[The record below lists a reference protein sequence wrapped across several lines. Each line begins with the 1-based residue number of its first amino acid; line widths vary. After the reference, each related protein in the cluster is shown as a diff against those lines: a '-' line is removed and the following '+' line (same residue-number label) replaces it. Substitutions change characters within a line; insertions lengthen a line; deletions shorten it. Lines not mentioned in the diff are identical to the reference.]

1 MKKIGVIGCGGVI
14 GPIICNYLLHEDVE
28 IIGGQR
34 SKPDFSKYPENF
46 KWKHLDINN
55 DDELLDFC
63 SECDVVLNCAGP
75 AYILFE
81 KVALASARAGAVYVD
96 VTDALMFNDEIISR
110 VSGKG
115 KFYIAAGYY
124 PGITGV
130 MLKKVIKQF
139 DKINS
144 LIGYSGG
151 SEVYSVLSCLDI
163 IMSGSSPH
171 CINGYYKNGE
181 PVKCGNGFE
190 SCDEKLFGKK
200 VMMKQFL
207 GNELYSVLKKYP
219 KDRIEECHWYNITS
233 DNVIGL
239 MAMKYYQLCNR
250 MDFHQLYSELSTYLE
265 EIETKT
271 PDDEWSSLYIV
282 AEGLKNDEIKTVKL
296 RIDLKNT
303 MDITAYAAASMA
315 LVALERNDDI
325 GIYWANDILSED
337 IMEDYRKKCTEK
349 GIYCG
354 WQFNEEY
361 EL

>member
-1 MKKIGVIGCGGVI
+1 MKKIGVIGCGGMI

-46 KWKHLDINN
+46 KWKRLDINN

-219 KDRIEECHWYNITS
+219 KDR
-233 DNVIGL
+233 
-239 MAMKYYQLCNR
+239 M
-250 MDFHQLYSELSTYLE
+250 
-265 EIETKT
+265 
-271 PDDEWSSLYIV
+271 P
-282 AEGLKNDEIKTVKL
+282 
-296 RIDLKNT
+296 
-303 MDITAYAAASMA
+303 
-315 LVALERNDDI
+315 LV
-325 GIYWANDILSED
+325 
-337 IMEDYRKKCTEK
+337 
-349 GIYCG
+349 
-354 WQFNEEY
+354 
-361 EL
+361 